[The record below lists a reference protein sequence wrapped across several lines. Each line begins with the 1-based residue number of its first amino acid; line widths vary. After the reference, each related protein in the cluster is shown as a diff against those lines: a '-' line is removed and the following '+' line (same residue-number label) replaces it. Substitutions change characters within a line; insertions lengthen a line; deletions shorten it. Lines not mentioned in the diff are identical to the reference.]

1 MSSVNFCNVSD
12 GHVLQEGDISGQN
25 GRGDPRVA
33 PHSEAEPE
41 EDQQRWWW
49 VDDKREVDAGVGEAG
64 FGGLDAEL

>member
-1 MSSVNFCNVSD
+1 MSSVSCCNVSD
-12 GHVLQEGDISGQN
+12 GHALQEGDLSGQN

-41 EDQQRWWW
+41 ENQQRWR
-49 VDDKREVDAGVGEAG
+49 VDDKREVGAGVDEAG